1 MKKLFLSA
9 ALLATSMMA
18 SAQFATSNGGNSF
31 STVTSSEVSGH
42 SSFYVQ
48 YNSFG
53 VGDFADLLDDMDAES
68 DKLTGLTVGG
78 SKAISIGSSLSL
90 PLFLEVGA
98 GLTYAWATI
107 YDEEETGDCGLC
119 EGEYSISEKAT
130 SQHLMVNI
138 PVNVMYKF
146 QLPNTSITLEPY
158 VGLNV
163 KAHILGQ
170 MKDKITYDACCD
182 DVEEYMEEYL
192 GEIDED
198 DMTTNYFDKKDM
210 GSKKYVASRLN
221 IGWQIGANVDFGS
234 AFVGVSYGSDFGR
247 YMKFYT
253 EDWTFSATNI
263 TVGFRF

>member
-107 YDEEETGDCGLC
+107 YDEEYTDVCYYC
-119 EGEYSISEKAT
+119 EDEYSMSEKST
-130 SQHLMVNI
+130 TQHLMLNI

-163 KAHILGQ
+163 KGHILGQ
-170 MKDKITYDACCD
+170 MKDKATFEACCD
-182 DVEEYMEEYL
+182 EMEDAYDEMMEEV
-192 GEIDED
+192 DED
-198 DMTTNYFDKKDM
+198 DLTANYFDKKDM

-234 AFVGVSYGSDFGR
+234 AFVGISYGSDFGK